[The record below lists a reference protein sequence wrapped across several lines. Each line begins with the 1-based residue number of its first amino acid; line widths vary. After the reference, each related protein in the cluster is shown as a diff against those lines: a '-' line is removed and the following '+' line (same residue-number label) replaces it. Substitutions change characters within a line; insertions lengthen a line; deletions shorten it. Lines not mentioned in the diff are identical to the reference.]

1 LLQPEPARRLRFRRE
16 NVLALFDHDHIPG
29 AIVRLEQERI
39 AWPRAVEVVGKT
51 PASGAWEYKMFGF
64 AQQA

>member
-1 LLQPEPARRLRFRRE
+1 
-16 NVLALFDHDHIPG
+16 VLALFDHDHIPG
-29 AIVRLEQERI
+29 AVVRLEQERI